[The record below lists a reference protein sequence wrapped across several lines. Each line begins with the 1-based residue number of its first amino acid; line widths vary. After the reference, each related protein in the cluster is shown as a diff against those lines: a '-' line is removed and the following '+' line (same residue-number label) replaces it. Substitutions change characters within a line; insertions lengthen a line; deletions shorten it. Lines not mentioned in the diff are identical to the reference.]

1 MLHSAVGVQEV
12 TAQVGDDRAVPL
24 HDHPGL
30 ISDHSHPVG
39 FQIFRFG
46 GGDEGVHIFG
56 GHHHGHALLRFG
68 DGQLRAVQT
77 VILLANGVQIDP
89 QAVRQLADGNA
100 DAAGAKV
107 VAPLDETGHGAVPEQ
122 ALDLALLGGVALL
135 DLGGHGGKGFQVVT
149 LGRTGCAAD
158 AVPAGAAAQ
167 QNDHI
172 SGSGAL
178 TADVI
183 GGSRRH
189 HRAAF
194 QTLGD
199 VALVVQLRHM
209 AGGQTDLVAV
219 GGIARGGGLAQLPL
233 RQLAGEGLVQRG
245 TGVTRT
251 GHPHGLMDIGTAG
264 QGVPDAAADAGGRAA
279 EGLNLRGVVVGLI
292 FEHQQPV
299 LGFAVHRGGDM
310 DGAGVDLLALV
321 QLRQQAPLFQNLRAD
336 GGNVHQGLRPLGGL
350 FLAVD
355 LHPCG
360 QIPLVGGLNGRVMN
374 FHLVDVGGEG
384 GVAAVVG
391 PIGVYHPDL
400 GDGGVPPLV
409 IPEIALQKFQIV
421 QIHGKTQLVP
431 QSVQRGSVHGGE
443 ALHGPDGSGNIVFH
457 PQGLRQLQRRLTALH
472 RVDDVFLDGLDLL
485 RRQLTLQ
492 DVYPGGAD
500 RGPLALG

>member
-24 HDHPGL
+24 HDHAGFFR
-30 ISDHSHPVG
+30 DHGHPVG

-46 GGDEGVHIFG
+46 GGDEGVHILG

-68 DGQLRAVQT
+68 DGQLCAVQT

-89 QAVRQLADGNA
+89 QAVRQLTDGNA

-107 VAPLDETGHGAVPEQ
+107 IAPLDEAGHGAVPEQ

-135 DLGGHGGKGFQVVT
+135 DLGGHGGKGFQVVA
-149 LGRTGCAAD
+149 LGRTSCAAD
-158 AVPAGAAAQ
+158 AVPSGAAAQ

-172 SGSGAL
+172 PRNGAL
-178 TADVI
+178 TADII
-183 GGSRRH
+183 GGSRRN

-199 VALVVQLRHM
+199 VALMVQLRHM
-209 AGGQTDLVAV
+209 AGGKADLVAV

-245 TGVTRT
+245 TGITRT

-279 EGLNLRGVVVGLI
+279 EGLDLRGVVVGLI

-299 LGFAVHRGGDM
+299 LSLAVHRGGDV
-310 DGAGVDLLALV
+310 DGAGIDLLTLV
-321 QLRQQAPLFQNLRAD
+321 QSRQQAPLFQDLCAD

-355 LHPCG
+355 LHTGG
-360 QIPLVGGLNGRVMN
+360 QIPLVGGLNGRVMD
-374 FHLVDVGGEG
+374 LYMVDVGGEG

-409 IPEIALQKFQIV
+409 IPEIVLQEFQIV

-443 ALHGPDGSGNIVFH
+443 ALHGPDSGGNIVFH
-457 PQGLRQLQRRLTALH
+457 PQGLRQLQRRLPALH

-485 RRQLTLQ
+485 RRQLALQ
-492 DVYPGGAD
+492 NIYPGGAD